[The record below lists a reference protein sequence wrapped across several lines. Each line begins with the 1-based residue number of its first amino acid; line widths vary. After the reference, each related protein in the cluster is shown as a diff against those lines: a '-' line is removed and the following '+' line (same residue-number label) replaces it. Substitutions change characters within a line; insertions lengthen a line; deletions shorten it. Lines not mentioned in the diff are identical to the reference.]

1 MFWLIDHELGD
12 IAAHNRAKVF
22 GAETSPQLLEELLVK
37 FKDHHQSVQTLLLK
51 QEYQRSQAMMRQK
64 MLENLDESLKKQTQV
79 HYVKLMLWVEGG
91 GLGFNIYENLKPL
104 VHFVHVSVPIY
115 LLKSM

>member
-1 MFWLIDHELGD
+1 MSVLVNWLWAN

-91 GLGFNIYENLKPL
+91 GFITYENLKTFSTFL
-104 VHFVHVSVPIY
+104 CIKVHQFIY
-115 LLKSM
+115 

>member
-1 MFWLIDHELGD
+1 MFWLIELGD

-79 HYVKLMLWVEGG
+79 HYANYMLLVEGG
-91 GLGFNIYENLKPL
+91 WFITYKNLK
-104 VHFVHVSVPIY
+104 FKYIFFA
-115 LLKSM
+115 

>member
-1 MFWLIDHELGD
+1 MVGSKEFFKRVRKIKFGNNIFFKTRPLMFWLIELGD

-79 HYVKLMLWVEGG
+79 H
-91 GLGFNIYENLKPL
+91 
-104 VHFVHVSVPIY
+104 
-115 LLKSM
+115 

>member
-12 IAAHNRAKVF
+12 ITAHNRAKVF

-91 GLGFNIYENLKPL
+91 GFITYKILKLL
-104 VHFVHVSVPIY
+104 VHFCA
-115 LLKSM
+115 